1 MAEFSPE
8 RRLLVAFALSI
19 VIFLGWGAYMR
30 RKYPPPPVPIEEP
43 ATEPTPAAPV
53 VVAPPSVEK
62 KQAGQPKPF
71 APPDVAQGKAAAEET
86 EYRVELKTATVIFSN
101 RGAVV
106 RSWTLKNYHDAE
118 GKPLEVVQGR
128 TTRLGWPLSFQ
139 LDDADLEAKL
149 NDALY
154 VVQDQPLAA
163 PGAAQGELA
172 EVVFEWSDGQ
182 VAARKHIRFTSDGLC
197 EIRTAISTPDNPVAH
212 RLAWRGGFGE
222 QAVAASGTTVAPPQ
236 VFVRAPEGLKRQPAM
251 QAGQTTGWLWK
262 SASPFPYSGEG
273 AYAGIEDQYFVALF
287 LPERPQLSTT
297 AWASDWTPPRDKNGK
312 EQKPVKI
319 GAVAIG
325 AEGNGNA
332 LRLFVG
338 PKDIQALERLSAPAL
353 SSGLR
358 PQLSDELVDYGWF
371 AFIAKPL
378 LWGMQALYHKA
389 IPNYGWVI
397 VLLTAFINFALFPL
411 KLKSMESAWKMG
423 KLAPQMKAIQ
433 ARYKQYKFNDPRKQQ
448 MQQEIMAL
456 YQEHGV
462 NPLGGCLPLVLQIPF
477 FFGFYKVLA
486 ISIELRQAPW
496 FGWIDDLSQHDPYY
510 ILPVVMTATM
520 YLSTRMTPM
529 TTADP
534 MQQKMMR
541 LMPLV
546 FGFMFLSFSSGL
558 VLYWMVSNIVGIG
571 QQWWINRRHRLHDE
585 AEKLAAKDRKKK
597 KKRPEDSAGETGDE
611 P

>member
-1 MAEFSPE
+1 VAEFSPE
-8 RRLLVAFALSI
+8 KRLLIAFALSI

-30 RKYPPPPVPIEEP
+30 WKYPPPPPVPVEESP
-43 ATEPTPAAPV
+43 AEASPAAPA
-53 VVAPPSVEK
+53 VVAPPSSEK
-62 KQAGQPKPF
+62 ERAGR
-71 APPDVAQGKAAAEET
+71 PPTEPRQAAEPREMVIET
-86 EYRVELKTATVIFSN
+86 ATATVRLSN
-101 RGAVV
+101 QGGVV
-106 RSWTLKNYHDAE
+106 TSWTLKNYHDAD
-118 GKPLEVVQGR
+118 GKPLELVQGR
-128 TTRLGWPLSFQ
+128 ATRLGWPLSFQ
-139 LDDADLEAKL
+139 LADPALEEKL

-154 VVQDQPLAA
+154 VVEETEAGGDQ
-163 PGAAQGELA
+163 LA

-182 VAARKHIRFTSDGLC
+182 VAARKHLRFTRDGLC
-197 EIRTAISTPDNPVAH
+197 EIRTAVSAPDPSASLRVFDNPVPH
-212 RLAWRGGFGE
+212 RVAWRGGFGE

-236 VFVRAPEGLKRQPAM
+236 VFVRTPAGLQRQPAI
-251 QAGQTTGWLWK
+251 QAGQPSGWPWK
-262 SASPFPYSGEG
+262 SASPFPYVGEG
-273 AYAGIEDQYFVALF
+273 GYAGIEDQYFVALF
-287 LPERPQLSTT
+287 LPQRSELSAS
-297 AWASDWTPPRDKNGK
+297 AWATDWTPPPDEKGK

-319 GAVAIG
+319 GAVAVG
-325 AEGNGNA
+325 ADGNGNA

-338 PKDIQALERLSAPAL
+338 PKDIQALERLEAPTL
-353 SSGLR
+353 SSGLQPR
-358 PQLSDELVDYGWF
+358 LGDELVDYGWF

-378 LWGMQALYHKA
+378 LWGMQALYHRA
-389 IPNYGWVI
+389 LPNYGWVI
-397 VLLTAFINFALFPL
+397 VLLTVFINFALFPL
-411 KLKSMESAWKMG
+411 KLKSMESAWKMQ

-496 FGWIDDLSQHDPYY
+496 FGWINDLSQHDPYY

-534 MQQKMMR
+534 MQQRMMR

-546 FGFMFLSFSSGL
+546 FGFMFLSFSAGL

-597 KKRPEDSAGETGDE
+597 KKRPEVPEDAE

>member
-8 RRLLVAFALSI
+8 KRLLIAFALSI

-30 RKYPPPPVPIEEP
+30 WKHPPPPVPLEEP
-43 ATEPTPAAPV
+43 SAEPAQATPA
-53 VVAPPSVEK
+53 VVAPPSSDKE
-62 KQAGQPKPF
+62 QAGQPKPF
-71 APPDVAQGKAAAEET
+71 APPDVAQGKAATEET

-101 RGAVV
+101 RGGVV

-118 GKPLEVVQGR
+118 GKPLELVQGR
-128 TTRLGWPLSFQ
+128 TTRLGWPLSFH
-139 LDDADLEAKL
+139 LDDADLEARL

-154 VVQDQPLAA
+154 VVEATEAA
-163 PGAAQGELA
+163 GDKLS

-182 VAARKHIRFTSDGLC
+182 VAARKHLRFTPDGLC
-197 EIRTAISTPDNPVAH
+197 EIRTAISAPDSPVPH
-212 RLAWRGGFGE
+212 RVAWRGGFGE
-222 QAVAASGTTVAPPQ
+222 QAVAASGTTVVPQ
-236 VFVRAPEGLKRQPAM
+236 VFVRTPEGLKRQPAM

-262 SASPFPYSGEG
+262 SVSPFPYGGEA

-287 LPERPQLSTT
+287 LLERPQLNTT
-297 AWASDWTPPRDKNGK
+297 AWVTDWTPPAVAGK

-319 GAVAIG
+319 GAVAVG
-325 AEGNGNA
+325 ADGNGNA

-353 SSGLR
+353 ASGVR

-411 KLKSMESAWKMG
+411 KLKSMESAWKMQ

-448 MQQEIMAL
+448 QQQEIMAL

-571 QQWWINRRHRLHDE
+571 QQWWINRRHRLHD
-585 AEKLAAKDRKKK
+585 DF
-597 KKRPEDSAGETGDE
+597 DSSTA
-611 P
+611 